1 MGEIS
6 AFSIS
11 TLKTHCLLLFMV
23 DTNYL
28 EKNEFTSE
36 GRGYLDITSVTGRH
50 MFTEWHLENNF
61 YLIYFVL
68 WVDKKSKGQSKW
80 EIFLDNL

>member
-6 AFSIS
+6 AFSTS
-11 TLKTHCLLLFMV
+11 TLTTHCLLLLMV

-28 EKNEFTSE
+28 EENEFTSE
-36 GRGYLDITSVTGRH
+36 GRGFLNITPVTGRH
-50 MFTEWHLENNF
+50 MFTEWHLENNL
-61 YLIYFVL
+61 YLVYFVL

-80 EIFLDNL
+80 EILLDNL